1 VADCGGR
8 ALLRRAG
15 NHARAK
21 GAAMK
26 ITPVGDKLLNERED
40 IDWLFSTHLRHLIQ
54 WRTKTKSFILS
65 GNEDY
70 PSAIILMGQRD
81 PKVTDSGLAVFQP
94 DIDGEYQMTSPRPP
108 LRMGGRIGTG
118 RELRAARLRKN
129 PIKGPGKFEGETY
142 AAKFAYDYPDD
153 EIGSVDELGWYGK
166 LSGKI
171 KGRGPFHIIVN
182 ENSDGFVSGTFY
194 DTPSQLKRA
203 WARIEKEYENLA
215 DENDGENYE

>member
-1 VADCGGR
+1 
-8 ALLRRAG
+8 
-15 NHARAK
+15 
-21 GAAMK
+21 M
-26 ITPVGDKLLNERED
+26 
-40 IDWLFSTHLRHLIQ
+40 
-54 WRTKTKSFILS
+54 
-65 GNEDY
+65 
-70 PSAIILMGQRD
+70 SA
-81 PKVTDSGLAVFQP
+81 S
-94 DIDGEYQMTSPRPP
+94 DGEISGFLERANDRSIIKGSHGWYRTDDP
-108 LRMGGRIGTG
+108 
-118 RELRAARLRKN
+118 EKAARIAENNWIKTVRKN
-129 PIKGPGKFEGETY
+129 PIKGRGKFEGETY

-166 LSGKI
+166 FSGKI